1 MSPVLAG
8 ADRDE
13 TASSGDEMNLSD
25 LISHIDPL
33 YVISGVLVGALVGF
47 TGVGG
52 GSLMTP
58 ILILV
63 FGIHPATAVGTDL
76 LYASAT
82 KTAGSAVHGFNGT
95 IDWRVV
101 GRLALGSVPMTALT
115 VLLLY
120 WLGVDSKATQAII
133 TKVLGLALLLAAI
146 ALVLRN
152 PLMRLYDRRVGEL
165 PVRRVFWL
173 TVVTGAVLGVLVTI
187 SSVGAGAIGVT
198 ALVLL
203 YPKMEARR
211 IVGSDVAHAVPLT
224 LIAGLG
230 HSILGTVNYPMLA
243 SLLVGSLPAI
253 VVSSIA
259 AARASD
265 TTVRIALAVVL
276 LLVCARFWFL
286 H

>member
-1 MSPVLAG
+1 
-8 ADRDE
+8 
-13 TASSGDEMNLSD
+13 MNFSN

-33 YVISGVLVGALVGF
+33 YVMSGVLVGALVGF

-58 ILILV
+58 ILILL

-76 LYASAT
+76 LYASVT

-95 IDWRVV
+95 IDWKVV

-115 VLLLY
+115 ILFL
-120 WLGVDSKATQAII
+120 WWMGIDSKGAQTVI
-133 TKVLGLALLLAAI
+133 TKVLGVALFLAAV
-146 ALVLRN
+146 ALFLRK
-152 PLMRLYDRRVGEL
+152 PLMEVYDRRIGEL

-173 TVVTGAVLGVLVTI
+173 TVITGAVLGILVTI

-198 ALVLL
+198 ILVLL
-203 YPKMEARR
+203 YPKMPARQ

-230 HSILGTVNYPMLA
+230 HSFLGTVNYGMLA

-265 TTVRIALAVVL
+265 TTVRVALACVL
-276 LLVCARFWFL
+276 LLVCARLWFL

>member
-1 MSPVLAG
+1 
-8 ADRDE
+8 
-13 TASSGDEMNLSD
+13 MNLSD
-25 LISHIDPL
+25 FISHIDPL
-33 YVISGVLVGALVGF
+33 YVLSGMLVGALVGF

-58 ILILV
+58 LLILV

-82 KTAGSAVHGFNGT
+82 KTAGSAVHGLNGT
-95 IDWRVV
+95 IDWKVV

-120 WLGVDSKATQAII
+120 WLGIDSKATQAII
-133 TKVLGLALLLAAI
+133 TKVLGFALLLAAI
-146 ALVLRN
+146 ALFLRN
-152 PLMRLYDRRVGEL
+152 PLMNVYARRVGEL
-165 PVRRVFWL
+165 PARRVFWL
-173 TVVTGAVLGVLVTI
+173 TVTTGAVLGILVTI

-265 TTVRIALAVVL
+265 TTVRIALAIVL

>member
-1 MSPVLAG
+1 
-8 ADRDE
+8 
-13 TASSGDEMNLSD
+13 MNFTGMLG
-25 LISHIDPL
+25 HIDPL
-33 YVISGVLVGALVGF
+33 YVMSGVLVGALVGF

-58 ILILV
+58 ILILI

-76 LYASAT
+76 LYASVT

-95 IDWRVV
+95 INWKVV

-115 VLLLY
+115 ILLLY
-120 WLGVDSKATQAII
+120 WLGIESKTAQSII
-133 TKVLGLALLLAAI
+133 TKVLGVALLLAAVS
-146 ALVLRN
+146 LFLRK
-152 PLMRLYDRRVGEL
+152 PLMEVYDKRIGEL
-165 PVRRVFWL
+165 PPTQVKWL
-173 TVVTGAVLGVLVTI
+173 TVLTGAVLGVLVTI

-203 YPKMEARR
+203 YPKMPARQ

-224 LIAGLG
+224 LVAGLG
-230 HSILGTVNYPMLA
+230 HSILGTVNYAMLA

-253 VVSSIA
+253 VVASIA

-265 TTVRIALAVVL
+265 TTVRVALGVVL

-286 H
+286 G

>member
-1 MSPVLAG
+1 MNF
-8 ADRDE
+8 
-13 TASSGDEMNLSD
+13 SS
-25 LISHIDPL
+25 LIAHINPL
-33 YVISGVLVGALVGF
+33 YVMSGVLVGALVGF

-58 ILILV
+58 ILILL

-76 LYASAT
+76 LYASIT

-95 IDWRVV
+95 IDWKVV

-115 VLLLY
+115 ILALY
-120 WLGVDSKATQAII
+120 WLGIDSKATQTVI
-133 TKVLGLALLLAAI
+133 TKVLSFALLLAAV
-146 ALVLRN
+146 ALLLRN
-152 PLMRLYDRRVGEL
+152 PLMRLYDRSIGEL
-165 PVRRVFWL
+165 PSRTVTWL
-173 TVVTGAVLGVLVTI
+173 TVTTGAVLGVLVTI

-203 YPKMEARR
+203 YPKMPAQR

-224 LIAGLG
+224 LLAGLG
-230 HSILGTVNYPMLA
+230 HSILGTVNYMMLV

-253 VVSSIA
+253 VIASVA

-265 TTVRIALAVVL
+265 TTVRIALACVL
-276 LLVCARFWFL
+276 LLVCGRFWFL

>member
-1 MSPVLAG
+1 MSLA
-8 ADRDE
+8 DF
-13 TASSGDEMNLSD
+13 
-25 LISHIDPL
+25 ISHINPL
-33 YVISGVLVGALVGF
+33 YVASGVLVGALVGF

-63 FGIHPATAVGTDL
+63 FGIHPSTAVGTDL

-82 KTAGSAVHGFNGT
+82 KTAGSAVHGVNGT
-95 IDWRVV
+95 IDWKVV
-101 GRLALGSVPMTALT
+101 GWLALGSVPMTVLT
-115 VLLLY
+115 ILLLY
-120 WLGVDSKATQAII
+120 WLGIDSKQTQTVI
-133 TKVLGLALLLAAI
+133 TKVLAFALLLAAV
-146 ALVLRN
+146 ALFLRR
-152 PLMRLYDRRVGEL
+152 PLMKFYERRVGEL
-165 PVRRVFWL
+165 PARNVALL
-173 TVVTGAVLGVLVTI
+173 TVLTGAVLGVLVTI

-203 YPKMEARR
+203 YPKMPSRR

-224 LIAGLG
+224 LVAGLG
-230 HSILGTVNYPMLA
+230 HSILGTVNYAMLA
-243 SLLVGSLPAI
+243 SLLLGSLPAI
-253 VVSSIA
+253 VISSVA

-265 TTVRIALAVVL
+265 TVVRLALATVL

>member
-1 MSPVLAG
+1 MS
-8 ADRDE
+8 
-13 TASSGDEMNLSD
+13 T
-25 LISHIDPL
+25 LIAHINPL

-63 FGIHPATAVGTDL
+63 FGIHPSTAVGTDL
-76 LYASAT
+76 LYASIT
-82 KTAGSAVHGFNGT
+82 KTAGSAVHGWNKT
-95 IDWRVV
+95 INWTVV
-101 GRLALGSVPMTALT
+101 GRLALGSVPMTALSI
-115 VLLLY
+115 LLLY
-120 WLGVDSKATQAII
+120 WLGIDSKAAQSII
-133 TKVLGLALLLAAI
+133 TKVLGFALLLAAI
-146 ALVLRN
+146 SLFARK
-152 PLMRLYDRRVGEL
+152 PLMRLYDERVGEM
-165 PVRRVFWL
+165 PHGRVAWM
-173 TVVTGAVLGVLVTI
+173 TVATGAILGVLVTI

-203 YPKMEARR
+203 YPKMPARQ

-230 HSILGTVNYPMLA
+230 HSILGTVNYAMLG
-243 SLLVGSLPAI
+243 SLLLGSIPAI
-253 VVSSIA
+253 VVASIA
-259 AARASD
+259 AARVSD
-265 TTVRIALAVVL
+265 TIVRVALGVVL